1 MYEEIGKKIKILARI
16 IFVLGFI
23 GSLIFSII
31 YIKNGTNN
39 ASDMEI
45 AFKGILVFLIG
56 VILAWVSTF
65 VLYGFGELVDKV
77 CDIADDVSGIKYNTK
92 NKDGGLDKIKS
103 IKFDEWEK

>member
-16 IFVLGFI
+16 IFVLKFI
-23 GSLIFSII
+23 GSFVGSILCI
-31 YIKNGTNN
+31 INGINN
-39 ASDMEI
+39 ASGMII
-45 AFKGILVFLIG
+45 AIGILGFLFG
-56 VILAWVSTF
+56 GILAWVSTW

-92 NKDGGLDKIKS
+92 NKDGGLEKIKS